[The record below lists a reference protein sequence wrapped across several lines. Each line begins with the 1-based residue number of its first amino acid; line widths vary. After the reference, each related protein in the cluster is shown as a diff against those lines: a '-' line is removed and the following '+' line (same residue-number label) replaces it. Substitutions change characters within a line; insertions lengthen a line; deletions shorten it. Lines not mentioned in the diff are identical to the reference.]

1 MRRQEEPSMSNEK
14 ESRGS
19 GSTNERRSGS
29 GTQVTQ
35 SRQPISHEKERS
47 RSGEE
52 DFLSQQSDADTE
64 GASRQTST
72 AQDELG
78 QE

>member
-1 MRRQEEPSMSNEK
+1 MSNEK

-19 GSTNERRSGS
+19 GSTSERQSGS
-29 GTQVTQ
+29 ETPRTQ
-35 SRQPISHEKERS
+35 RGQPISHEGERS
-47 RSGEE
+47 RGGEE
-52 DFLSQQSDADTE
+52 DFVSQQSDADAE

>member
-1 MRRQEEPSMSNEK
+1 MSSEK

-19 GSTNERRSGS
+19 GLTSERRSGNKTPR
-29 GTQVTQ
+29 TQH
-35 SRQPISHEKERS
+35 RQPISHEKERS
-47 RSGEE
+47 RRGEE
-52 DFLSQQSDADTE
+52 DFLSQQSEADAE